1 MLTRLFEGSVDR
13 QSVLLALGLTIVV
26 AWIAALFV
34 QRLAGAGLHAL
45 GRDRLAESATHFHG
59 PVRLLG
65 SGTFL
70 LVFGVL
76 LFPAFQIVGLH
87 PRTGIDLRSLAEWM
101 FDRLPTL
108 AHGFWVCIKPLLHG
122 LEQLLVIPSCNS
134 PLWPRRALRFERTI
148 LTGRGPVAPQHLAV
162 FFACVAISQPLP
174 SWTAV
179 GVLAPHRFPHRITG
193 ES

>member
-13 QSVLLALGLTIVV
+13 QSVLLALALTVVV
-26 AWIAALFV
+26 AWIAALLV

-101 FDRLPTL
+101 FDRGLHVLLIVIL
-108 AHGFWVCIKPLLHG
+108 AFLSASFGAFLTNAWISHKNLGEVTVKPCATCPNCVCKPLLG
-122 LEQLLVIPSCNS
+122 G
-134 PLWPRRALRFERTI
+134 PRC
-148 LTGRGPVAPQHLAV
+148 GCPQ
-162 FFACVAISQPLP
+162 
-174 SWTAV
+174 
-179 GVLAPHRFPHRITG
+179 
-193 ES
+193 